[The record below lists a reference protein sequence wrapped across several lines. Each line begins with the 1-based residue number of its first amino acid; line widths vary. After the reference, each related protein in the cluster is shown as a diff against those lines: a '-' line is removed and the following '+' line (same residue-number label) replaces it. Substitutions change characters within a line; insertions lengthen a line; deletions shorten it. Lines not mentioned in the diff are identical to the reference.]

1 MSRISSREKKLLFLI
16 FALLLIFG
24 NVLALR
30 WWRQEMELV
39 KKEQRQLE
47 LALIEDEALYEERS
61 EWEDKQVWMDTAI
74 QVFPGRE
81 AADAEL
87 LKIVASSAQ
96 GAGVR
101 IDYSELLEP
110 PEKNENHFARAGVS
124 VRASGTLDQLAK
136 WIYSFQE
143 PKDFR
148 SLSNIEFKYDA
159 KNPGMVHCRFQC
171 WEWRKRPSGQEIN
184 EVAINEK

>member
-1 MSRISSREKKLLFLI
+1 MFLI
-16 FALLLIFG
+16 FVLLFIFG
-24 NVLALR
+24 NVFALKL
-30 WWRQEMELV
+30 WRQEMEIV
-39 KKEQRQLE
+39 KTEQQQLA

-61 EWEDKQVWMDTAI
+61 EWEGKQAWMDSAI
-74 QVFPGRE
+74 QAFPGRE

-96 GAGVR
+96 GAGVL

-110 PEKNENHFARAGVS
+110 QEENEDRFARAGVS

-148 SLSNIEFKYDA
+148 SLSNIEFKYDV

-171 WEWRKRPSGQEIN
+171 WEWRKRPAGQAVN